1 VSIAQFLELAFAI
14 PWRSRDMP
22 RQTADIMRKKPR
34 QKRAEAT
41 LEAILAAA
49 VQILAKGG
57 EEALTIDKIAARAG
71 ASVGSIYQYF
81 GSKDAILLELL
92 RREREAIGARLA
104 ADLATARPPT
114 LEAVARRVIRTL
126 VETFRARRGRR
137 KLIALVMLR
146 AREDGGAEILDRVTA
161 AILGAAAAFPDRS
174 RPLSEVSAY
183 VLTRAVM
190 GPLRAAMIENRD
202 VLDRPEFEEELVR
215 LALAYLRE

>member
-1 VSIAQFLELAFAI
+1 M
-14 PWRSRDMP
+14 SR
-22 RQTADIMRKKPR
+22 QAADIMRKTPR

-41 LEAILAAA
+41 LDAILAATA
-49 VQILAKGG
+49 QILAKGG
-57 EEALTIDKIAARAG
+57 EEALTIDKIAERAG

-81 GSKDAILLELL
+81 GTKDAILLELL
-92 RREREAIGARLA
+92 RREREVIGARLA
-104 ADLATARPPT
+104 ADLAAARPTT

-126 VETFRARRGRR
+126 VETFRVRRGRR

-146 AREDGGAEILDRVTA
+146 AREDAGAEILDRVTA
-161 AILGAAAAFPDRS
+161 AILGAAAAFPGRA

-183 VLTRAVM
+183 VLTRAVL

-202 VLDRPEFEEELVR
+202 ILDRPEFEDELVR